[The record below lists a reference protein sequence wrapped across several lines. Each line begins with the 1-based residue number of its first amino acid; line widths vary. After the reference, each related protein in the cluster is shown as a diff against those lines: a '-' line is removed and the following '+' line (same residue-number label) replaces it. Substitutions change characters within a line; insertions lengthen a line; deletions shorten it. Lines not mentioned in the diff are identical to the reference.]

1 MIKGVLFDM
10 DGVLVDSEPYIC
22 KAAIMMFNELGI
34 KVMPEDFLPFVG
46 MGENRYIG
54 GVAQAHGV
62 TVDIEKVKARTYEI
76 YEKIVSGNLSPLPG
90 VHKFIAECR
99 KKGFRLALATSADRV
114 KMEVNL
120 REIGLI
126 HSDFNY
132 IVNGLD
138 VKNKKPSPDI
148 YLKAAEKI
156 GLEPNECLVVEDA
169 VSGIK
174 AAKAAGCRCLA
185 LTSSFD
191 EKFLVEADWI
201 CRTLNVVPEE
211 AVNWLK
217 CCIRCVEED
226 FFDTHY

>member
-10 DGVLVDSEPYIC
+10 DGVLVDSEPFIC
-22 KAAIMMFNELGI
+22 KAAIMMFKELGV
-34 KVMPEDFLPFVG
+34 KVMPEDFHPFVG

-54 GVAQAHGV
+54 GVAEAYGV

-76 YEKIVSGNLSPLPG
+76 YEQIVSGNLSALPG
-90 VHKFIAECR
+90 VHKFIAKCR
-99 KKGFRLALATSADRV
+99 KRGFRLALATSADRV

-120 REIGLI
+120 SEIGLTP
-126 HSDFNY
+126 SDFNY

-156 GLEPNECLVVEDA
+156 GLEPYECLVVEDA

-185 LTSSFD
+185 LTTSFD
-191 EKFLVEADWI
+191 EKFLTEADWI
-201 CRTLNVVPEE
+201 CGSLKDVPEK
-211 AVNWLK
+211 AINW
-217 CCIRCVEED
+217 
-226 FFDTHY
+226 